1 MDNGTGWRHPVL
13 FDCLE
18 IPFLSFDKVG
28 DQIAGLQVTGLYS
41 GAGDQIVGGDIG
53 TLRIVDQHAG
63 AVEAVKVG
71 VQQDQRI
78 SESEKLPAYIL
89 PDLRADQNNPFTVG
103 ETKIGETVFQHIN
116 FLVELHHLYCKV
128 FFLAFAFD
136 PVIEF
141 VENRRVGEDRVMGPV
156 KNDIDGAAMAGIVFN
171 FSKVVSVFFGGFDDP
186 GAGLGADACFIIK
199 RHGNSSG
206 G

>member
-1 MDNGTGWRHPVL
+1 MVTSRSLP
-13 FDCLE
+13 
-18 IPFLSFDKVG
+18 FDKVG

-53 TLRIVDQHAG
+53 ALRIVDQHAG

-71 VQQDQRI
+71 IQQDQRI

-89 PDLRADQNNPFTVG
+89 PDLRADQDDPFTVG
-103 ETKIGETVFQHIN
+103 EAKIGETVFQHVNLFI
-116 FLVELHHLYCKV
+116 ELHHLYRKV

-136 PVIEF
+136 PVVQLIEY
-141 VENRRVGEDRVMGPV
+141 RRVRKDGIMCPV
-156 KNDIDGAAMAGIVFN
+156 KDDIDRTAMAGIVFY

-199 RHGNSSG
+199 RHGNGSG